1 MWGISVPVTTAADTL
16 AYAEPSTGHWNLGTP
31 GGASNRYQTA
41 TVTKAPVWAINRCP
55 FCRQWHWVMPRP
67 GAAWWPWQRHRLV
80 PWPGPD
86 AQYLAQGLWHQSV
99 PLAHPY
105 EYPSPFP
112 LQAAVNYHGRF
123 IGLHGCTTQLLLV
136 LSRQIKSSELPVIN
150 SILISSTCSG
160 VMHDILLGILLIGI
174 CYLNIGVL
182 ILKLCMITQIV
193 TPFAGWLPCCSRM
206 NKTSSMK
213 NTRTKK

>member
-1 MWGISVPVTTAADTL
+1 MPILQAMTLGDAATRCRL
-16 AYAEPSTGHWNLGTP
+16 VAMA
-31 GGASNRYQTA
+31 
-41 TVTKAPVWAINRCP
+41 KAPVGAVTWCRCTIFSTGSVAP
-55 FCRQWHWVMPRP
+55 I
-67 GAAWWPWQRHRLV
+67 GAF
-80 PWPGPD
+80 
-86 AQYLAQGLWHQSV
+86 
-99 PLAHPY
+99 AHPY

-123 IGLHGCTTQLLLV
+123 IGLHGCTNQLLLV

-182 ILKLCMITQIV
+182 ILKLCMH
-193 TPFAGWLPCCSRM
+193 
-206 NKTSSMK
+206 
-213 NTRTKK
+213 NTNSNSICWMIAMLF